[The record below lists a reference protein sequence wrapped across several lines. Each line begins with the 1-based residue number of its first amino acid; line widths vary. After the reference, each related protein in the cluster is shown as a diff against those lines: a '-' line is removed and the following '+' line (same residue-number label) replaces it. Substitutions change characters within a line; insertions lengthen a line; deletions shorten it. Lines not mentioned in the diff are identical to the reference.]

1 MVRARSRERDWDMRD
16 TGPGSREGAAG
27 TERAPHLATTKTRD
41 ILASSRTRSV
51 NKRISIRTSRVLC
64 ARDCLQ
70 WTTLIPSQST
80 LWVSSDHHRPRSASD
95 MIPLSPGIIA
105 LSPTQLVT
113 PGLSPSWSLAPS
125 AWRWGDPAAP
135 QEGDMSEL
143 WEFGPG
149 REKKQDTVAE
159 TRRERRAVEDVT
171 WHMTWA
177 RCQAPE
183 SAQSPVVTRISWL
196 LSGWETFTAD
206 EFPVT
211 GSRSIPGPGSL
222 LQSRRQPWPLHKE
235 RIIPQLGIRG
245 GGVFNFNFTHW
256 HLITH

>member
-51 NKRISIRTSRVLC
+51 IKRISIRTSRVLC

-113 PGLSPSWSLAPS
+113 PGLSPSWSPSPS
-125 AWRWGDPAAP
+125 AWRWADPAAP
-135 QEGDMSEL
+135 REGDMSEL

-196 LSGWETFTAD
+196 LSAQWLGNLHCWWVPSNWLPLNSRPRLIIAVTQAALATPADNSATGNQGW
-206 EFPVT
+206 
-211 GSRSIPGPGSL
+211 
-222 LQSRRQPWPLHKE
+222 
-235 RIIPQLGIRG
+235 G
-245 GGVFNFNFTHW
+245 G
-256 HLITH
+256 L